1 MLRIFSA
8 LIGYSPADRP
18 WVAMVL
24 ENKSRVEFGLLAQPA
39 APVARKPIKN
49 RLRFNTSDTPDPVRE
64 SGIERLF
71 DSS

>member
-1 MLRIFSA
+1 
-8 LIGYSPADRP
+8 
-18 WVAMVL
+18 MVL